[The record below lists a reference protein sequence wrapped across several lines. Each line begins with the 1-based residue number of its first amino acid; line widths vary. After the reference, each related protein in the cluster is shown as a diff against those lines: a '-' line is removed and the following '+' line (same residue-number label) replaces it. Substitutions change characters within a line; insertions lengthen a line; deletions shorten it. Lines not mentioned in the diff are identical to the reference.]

1 MGAATGT
8 TSAGSPATSR
18 ARSEVE
24 VEETTTKDQL
34 EMETQTSMLELD
46 LKFLISRATILKG
59 PAMVSCLVYLND
71 CINYKALKVFK
82 ITIFYEKDFLM
93 SQALIQ
99 IKETLK

>member
-24 VEETTTKDQL
+24 EETTTKDQL

-71 CINYKALKVFK
+71 CISYKALKVFK
-82 ITIFYEKDFLM
+82 ITIFYEKDLLK

-99 IKETLK
+99 INETLK

>member
-18 ARSEVE
+18 ARSEE
-24 VEETTTKDQL
+24 VEEITTKDQL

-71 CINYKALKVFK
+71 CISYKALKVFK
-82 ITIFYEKDFLM
+82 ITIFYEKDFLK

-99 IKETLK
+99 ISETLK